1 VTGTSTQQVDTTTHP
16 IHSNRKDIAIMTA
29 TATEGLIAVQRATI
43 QEHIRQENAKEWER
57 VYDTFVRDERS
68 FYDVV
73 PMSAHFEG
81 IQGVQDFYE
90 ALAVAIPDFVIAV
103 TGEYDLPGY
112 SWREVTVTGTHQ
124 GEFAGIAPQGLPVS
138 FEIAALYLFSD
149 EEPGKLIAERAY
161 WDNDSI
167 YRQMKGETD
176 APRGGVG
183 LTDRKP
189 IRVEIA

>member
-1 VTGTSTQQVDTTTHP
+1 M
-16 IHSNRKDIAIMTA
+16 IAITV
-29 TATEGLIAVQRATI
+29 EERIALQRATI
-43 QEHIRQENAKEWER
+43 EEHIRQENAKEWEK

-73 PMSAHFEG
+73 PMSTHYEG
-81 IQGVQDFYE
+81 IRGVQDFYE
-90 ALAVAIPDFVIAV
+90 ALTVALPDFVITV

-112 SWREVTVTGTHQ
+112 SWREVTVTGTHRS
-124 GEFAGIAPQGLPVS
+124 EFAGITPQNHVVR

-149 EEPGKLIAERAY
+149 DNPGKLIAERAY

-167 YRQMKGETD
+167 FRQMKGEAD

-183 LTDRKP
+183 LTDREP
-189 IRVEIA
+189 IRAAIA